1 MPPGLVS
8 NLQEAL
14 LNRKITP
21 SQQDESNDTVSST
34 NDDNPNP
41 NSIEFDESKPI
52 ILLTNS
58 DGVESP
64 GLTHLV
70 EALVLQNLY
79 NVHVCVP
86 QSCVLF
92 LIYLRNETNFR
103 FFLLLLN
110 NVECVCNF
118 C

>member
-14 LNRKITP
+14 LNRKSTTNP
-21 SQQDESNDTVSST
+21 QPQDEPNDAVSSST
-34 NDDNPNP
+34 DEPV
-41 NSIEFDESKPI
+41 EFDESKPI
-52 ILLTNS
+52 VLLTNS
-58 DGVESP
+58 EGVESP
-64 GLTHLV
+64 GLTNLV
-70 EALVLQNLY
+70 EALVLQGLY

-92 LIYLRNETNFR
+92 VKSIFYFD
-103 FFLLLLN
+103 FFLLLNLN

>member
-1 MPPGLVS
+1 MMPPGLVS

-14 LNRKITP
+14 QNRKGTVP
-21 SQQDESNDTVSST
+21 KQQEPEDSNDTVST
-34 NDDNPNP
+34 TDDNNP
-41 NSIEFDESKPI
+41 IEFDESKPI

-70 EALVLQNLY
+70 EALVLQGLY

-92 LIYLRNETNFR
+92 
-103 FFLLLLN
+103 
-110 NVECVCNF
+110 
-118 C
+118 